1 VYCSL
6 DKVDLAA
13 QVDGRQVAIQT
24 DHRAAAEIEAAPE
37 LSVLYAMS
45 RVLNARSHLLLEGAT
60 STEVHYVV
68 ADDPPPVL
76 REALA
81 ATGAVIERMT
91 DRPDRQIELLGDGS
105 EDAASA
111 LADRMFAALA
121 RRAATRVGSRD
132 LAMALRMLEDQTFAA
147 PPSRADDE
155 AGYWQRVLELAALTG
170 EVLRAKHPA
179 IGRWV
184 QTDRAV
190 VPFGFQISHGDGAA
204 VMFPTNRA
212 QRVVEDGSDESL
224 FKLILAAEEAI
235 EHPPDASTGK
245 LMPSL
250 RARDTVD
257 LDEVVWRPLIEENE
271 NIHLPIVVC
280 GVDGENT
287 FGMIR
292 REALAKDANDAG
304 AEALKNL
311 VAEPVTVDEIHAE
324 GMVILVVGGSF
335 YAAEKILD
343 REFLRPLH
351 AELDATVLAAATP
364 ARGLLMLT
372 SADDRSHLSRFEALV
387 QLRHHDSGGRAISP
401 AILLVTDGEIT
412 GTLST

>member
-1 VYCSL
+1 
-6 DKVDLAA
+6 
-13 QVDGRQVAIQT
+13 
-24 DHRAAAEIEAAPE
+24 
-37 LSVLYAMS
+37 MS
-45 RVLNARSHLLLEGAT
+45 RVLNARSQLIMDGAT
-60 STEVHYVV
+60 TTAVHYVV
-68 ADDPPPVL
+68 AEDPPPVL

-81 ATGAVIERMT
+81 ATGAVIERVT
-91 DRPDRQIELLGDGS
+91 EGSDQSSGRLIEPLGEGS
-105 EDAASA
+105 EHAASA

-121 RRAATRVGSRD
+121 RRAAIRVGSRD

-147 PPSRADDE
+147 PPSRIDDE
-155 AGYWQRVLELAALTG
+155 AAYWQRVLELAALTG
-170 EVLRAKHPA
+170 EVLRAKHPD

-184 QTDRAV
+184 QTDRAI
-190 VPFGFQISHGDGAA
+190 VPFGFQISSGEGAA

-212 QRVVEDGSDESL
+212 QRVVEDGGDESML
-224 FKLILAAEEAI
+224 LLILAAEEAI

-250 RARDTVD
+250 RARETVE
-257 LDEVVWRPLIEENE
+257 LDEVIWRPLLDENE
-271 NIHLPIVVC
+271 SIHLPIVVC

-292 REALAKDANDAG
+292 RDALGKDPDAAG
-304 AEALKNL
+304 AEALTNL
-311 VAEPVTVDEIHAE
+311 AAEPVTVEEIHAE

-351 AELDATVLAAATP
+351 DELDATVMAAATP

-372 SADDRSHLSRFEALV
+372 SADDPSSLHRFAALV
-387 QLRHHDSGGRAISP
+387 QLRHDDSGGRAISP
-401 AILLVTDGEIT
+401 IVLLVTDGEIT